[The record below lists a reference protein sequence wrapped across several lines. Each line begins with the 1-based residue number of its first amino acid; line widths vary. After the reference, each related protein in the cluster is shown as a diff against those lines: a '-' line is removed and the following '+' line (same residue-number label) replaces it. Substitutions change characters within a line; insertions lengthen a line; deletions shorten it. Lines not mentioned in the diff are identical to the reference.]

1 MADEQLS
8 AGLIER
14 LRKRANDPERRSDA
28 RSILGQSIRFD
39 SLLDR
44 LGPKGEQLRSIQSQ
58 LQGLMGGFGLG
69 GTRVAVPMAEIG
81 GGLMDAPDPLSPP
94 VPEERLAAAE
104 QTLGRPIPAALRQLY
119 GSIAD
124 GGFGPG
130 GGLFP
135 LDRMIAE
142 YEEMTGEPAGPQNQ
156 PWPANLLPLIDA
168 EPGYDCLD
176 LDSGEVIA
184 WDPEEIEG
192 YSNAAWLRSFKPAA
206 PSLAA
211 WLEDWLERPTVA
223 ERMQEQRE
231 QSMANAM
238 TSHLKNMLE
247 FYEKNPEKRAEH
259 GLPEVG
265 WEDEVRRRHSPP
277 Q

>member
-44 LGPKGEQLRSIQSQ
+44 LGPKGEQ
-58 LQGLMGGFGLG
+58 
-69 GTRVAVPMAEIG
+69 
-81 GGLMDAPDPLSPP
+81 PLSPP

-211 WLEDWLERPTVA
+211 WLEEWRDLTT
-223 ERMQEQRE
+223 Q
-231 QSMANAM
+231 
-238 TSHLKNMLE
+238 
-247 FYEKNPEKRAEH
+247 
-259 GLPEVG
+259 
-265 WEDEVRRRHSPP
+265 
-277 Q
+277 